1 MSDDRPPTSSPA
13 GERTPAGDDAAGIT
27 RSTARPFERVIVVG
41 LFTCAV
47 LSVAVTVGIVAVLLV
62 DTISFFSQSSL
73 VEFLTGTVWAP
84 GRGAGEDGQ
93 YGMLPL
99 LSGTLMIGVG
109 SIVVGLPWAC

>member
-1 MSDDRPPTSSPA
+1 M
-13 GERTPAGDDAAGIT
+13 
-27 RSTARPFERVIVVG
+27 IVVG

-84 GRGAGEDGQ
+84 GRA
-93 YGMLPL
+93 PARTA
-99 LSGTLMIGVG
+99 ST
-109 SIVVGLPWAC
+109 ACSRC